1 MGRFRGQTVRFA
13 KRAARAT
20 GKTDR
25 VDEKLFEKR
34 FPKKPPCRPPTS
46 PSRPPRNAYA
56 RCRSRTRV
64 FRARLGFA
72 RTRARRCRDS
82 HRRSSVRDSP
92 RDVPRIIGR
101 GFRPEVWSPPGAITR
116 DSVARRGWKKWKI
129 EPRGTSSS
137 WGGRGRSWPAEKVRS
152 AGRVTYRHVCR
163 LCRSRPPRVRPRGG
177 CVGAGA
183 RTRACLCV
191 CGRVV
196 CRGQRRVRRK
206 RRREIAIDVAVAV
219 ARRTRRKARPQAR
232 WNRPLRRTWGEGGR
246 RNRLPSYWTCVLCVS
261 NSRLGRGA
269 ACVVMP
275 ARDRA
280 RRNNTPIGKGKG
292 KGEATSTSRRS
303 SRSSRSKR
311 IGEPRETGLTRIG
324 FGFNVFDVA
333 ISRRKAE

>member
-13 KRAARAT
+13 KRAAGAT

-25 VDEKLFEKR
+25 VDDELIEKKGGSL
-34 FPKKPPCRPPTS
+34 KKTPCRPPTS

-56 RCRSRTRV
+56 RCRSRARV

-101 GFRPEVWSPPGAITR
+101 GFRPEVSSPPGPITR

-191 CGRVV
+191 CGRVEG
-196 CRGQRRVRRK
+196 RGQRRVRRGSVGGRLRSMSLSQSRDAPAGRRG
-206 RRREIAIDVAVAV
+206 RRRAGTAPSA
-219 ARRTRRKARPQAR
+219 
-232 WNRPLRRTWGEGGR
+232 GHGGR
-246 RNRLPSYWTCVLCVS
+246 EVAGIVCPVTGHACCVCRTVAWV
-261 NSRLGRGA
+261 GA
-269 ACVVMP
+269 L
-275 ARDRA
+275 RA
-280 RRNNTPIGKGKG
+280 W
-292 KGEATSTSRRS
+292 
-303 SRSSRSKR
+303 
-311 IGEPRETGLTRIG
+311 
-324 FGFNVFDVA
+324 
-333 ISRRKAE
+333 